1 MPVTYSSSE
10 HLANSVLRCR
20 TTASSMAFGPG
31 VLPITPPPPCYLW
44 GHPPWWHLFPSQTPA
59 TGLENQRIHPDL
71 NTQESALAPPVYLLL
86 K

>member
-31 VLPITPPPPCYLW
+31 ILPITPPVIFVGILHGGAYSLPRRL
-44 GHPPWWHLFPSQTPA
+44 LRAQKIKESI
-59 TGLENQRIHPDL
+59 RI
-71 NTQESALAPPVYLLL
+71 
-86 K
+86 